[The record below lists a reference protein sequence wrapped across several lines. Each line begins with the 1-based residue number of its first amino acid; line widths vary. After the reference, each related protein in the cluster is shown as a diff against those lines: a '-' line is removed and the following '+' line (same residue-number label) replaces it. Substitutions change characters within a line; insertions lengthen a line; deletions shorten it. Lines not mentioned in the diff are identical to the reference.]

1 MPVAYARAPKRPLEL
16 AADDGRRLCQPDH
29 ARPFSSVHD
38 AVNRL
43 LPFHVRACRPPAC
56 GSLSRLLAQPL
67 PTLGSLRV
75 PSGLTLVHGLPFSQ
89 PAVASEPKE
98 GARAPRELPPLVL
111 QLGAEQ

>member
-1 MPVAYARAPKRPLEL
+1 MCAPAAPRMWLPL
-16 AADDGRRLCQPDH
+16 
-29 ARPFSSVHD
+29 
-38 AVNRL
+38 
-43 LPFHVRACRPPAC
+43 
-56 GSLSRLLAQPL
+56 RLLAQPL